1 MILVYPMS
9 DEFMPGHIARFAY
22 INGFRSASTF
32 ITELT
37 SHSREAC
44 NNGDPLEI
52 YQRFCSLLKIDSNNY
67 LGKHTMLPIE
77 RMAALEETMIDSY
90 EKPRITHHRS
100 ALLKLNDKA
109 FFCAKCAE
117 EDVIQHGFSYWRRI
131 HQIHGVNWCI
141 QHGSNYPLSYV
152 PGLDGYE
159 RQPHS
164 IFDAEKTILDGSNCN
179 ELILRYSEI
188 SAHILTTSIRY
199 HRRHLASVIN
209 TRIISL
215 GFVISQ
221 HSEKLRISDFC
232 RDLLPADWLSAY
244 FRSIHSGQHLKY
256 CPSIDAVSFSMQGIS
271 GYSYI
276 LALSVIFNDKLT
288 TVKALE
294 TKFESALQ
302 IAYQEKIDKTDHII
316 RLYFE
321 LGGNHSLILKTTS
334 YSSPVVYKTLKCAG
348 LPSLSYVDES
358 VKNKALNFLKS
369 TTASEMILWKT
380 SLEERRHRLS
390 SRSVKINTKAL
401 AEVLEIVSG
410 AYPTFSLSAD
420 SEVNSYSSTLEEA

>member
-1 MILVYPMS
+1 MP
-9 DEFMPGHIARFAY
+9 DEFMPGHLARFAY
-22 INGFRSASTF
+22 INGFSSSSTF

-44 NNGDPLEI
+44 KNGDPLEI
-52 YQRFCSLLKIDSNNY
+52 YQRFCSLLMIDSNNY

-90 EKPRITHHRS
+90 EKPRITHHQS
-100 ALLKLNDKA
+100 ILMKLNERA
-109 FFCAKCAE
+109 FFCVTCAE
-117 EDVIQHGFSYWRRI
+117 EDVIQHGFSYWRRT
-131 HQIHGVNWCI
+131 HQIHGINWCI
-141 QHGSNYPLSYV
+141 HHGTDFPLSHV
-152 PGLDGYE
+152 SGFDGYE
-159 RQPHS
+159 KQPHS
-164 IFDAEKTILDGSNCN
+164 ILNAETTILDGNNRS
-179 ELILRYSEI
+179 EFIIRYAEI
-188 SAHILTTSIRY
+188 SAHILTASIRY
-199 HRRHLASVIN
+199 PRKHLASVIN
-209 TRIISL
+209 TRIISS

-221 HSEKLRISDFC
+221 HSEKFRISDIC
-232 RDLLPADWLSAY
+232 RDLLPADWLSTY
-244 FRSIHSGQHLKY
+244 FKSIHIGQHLKY
-256 CPSIDAVSFSMQGIS
+256 CPAIDAVSFSMQGIS

-276 LALSVIFNDKLT
+276 LALSVIFNDKLS

-302 IAYQEKIDKTDHII
+302 ITRQEKIDKSDHII
-316 RLYFE
+316 QLYFE
-321 LGGNHSLILKTTS
+321 FGGNHSFILKSTS

-358 VKNKALNFLKS
+358 VKYSVLKFLKS
-369 TTASEMILWKT
+369 TTASEMILWK
-380 SLEERRHRLS
+380 SLLEERRHRLS

-420 SEVNSYSSTLEEA
+420 AEVNSYSSTLEEA